1 MLEGRRGAP
10 PAPFLLCYSGFQNQ
24 EGLLTIPKT
33 LRALLLPLVWLSI
46 QVPARAQQLNGPGF
60 RNQIKEVKVVDIKIE
75 GNKTVDKSLIYHTLQ
90 VEKGEEYLPPVL
102 RQKVAASVTALNKL
116 ALFSDIRVDAEYPD
130 SVDGAILTFVVSE
143 LPTLARAEIKGN
155 DKIKTDDL
163 REAMDL
169 LDGQVYSR
177 SAVERNRQKILDKY
191 HSKGYLLAQV
201 DVEEGTEESTARKT
215 VTFKITEG
223 KKVRV
228 RYITFAG
235 NVHVKDKQLRKKL
248 PTKEERWWRDGDF
261 KEDEYRLGLDS
272 LVDYYRELGYLDAA
286 VQGDKITYTPDK
298 KWMDIRVNLTEGK
311 RYRFGKATFIHNN
324 ILDDG
329 LLHSQV
335 LLDSGDIF
343 NMKKY
348 EATKFQVTSAY
359 REEGYLFLD
368 LQDRF
373 EYQDTVVNVTFTIK
387 ENSIAHIHLVDIRGN
402 TKTKDKV
409 IRREIKLFPGD
420 IFRQSLIMR
429 AQRDIMQLAFFDNVE
444 PNIEQVKDGDPS
456 DVNLVMKVTE
466 KQAGTGT
473 VSAGLAYSQRES
485 LVGTVGLQIPNFLGN
500 GQRADLSLE
509 YGQQKQLYSVGFTE
523 PWFLDTPTLV
533 GGSVFYSF
541 QKALRSTDRDYTRYG
556 LRLNLGR
563 RLTWPDD
570 YFSLSGSYNLTE
582 NDNGITSSKSSL
594 IVPSGLESSLHLT
607 LTRDDKNLPF
617 FPSEGS
623 LYRLTYSRVGGPLGG
638 DFDYH
643 QVETQVNWWFPTIQ
657 KLVLG
662 VTSQFG
668 MLLGQNIQSYDL
680 FQMGGVLGYQGKMRG
695 YDPGSIGSS
704 RIGRSYFSFITE
716 LTYPVV
722 ENTFYLLG
730 FYDVGNV
737 FGNLPKYD
745 PSNDGYYNPVSH
757 KSVPDPWEE
766 IDFSDLRRDMGFG
779 FRLVIP
785 LVAPF
790 GMGFDFGWPLDDIE
804 TYSGDRHPKVG
815 KSPVVNFVIEQGF

>member
-1 MLEGRRGAP
+1 MTIFKHCFAVFML
-10 PAPFLLCYSGFQNQ
+10 FLAIAS
-24 EGLLTIPKT
+24 
-33 LRALLLPLVWLSI
+33 SS
-46 QVPARAQQLNGPGF
+46 AQQLAGPGF
-60 RNQIKEVKVVDIKIE
+60 RSPVKEVKVAAIVLE
-75 GNKTVDKSLIYHTLQ
+75 GNKTVDKSLVIRTLQ

-102 RQKVAASVTALNKL
+102 RQKVQASVTALSKL
-116 ALFSDIRVDAEYPD
+116 GLFEDIKVDIDYPD
-130 SVDGAILTFVVSE
+130 SLEGVILTFTVSE

-155 DKIKTDDL
+155 SKLKKDDL
-163 REAMDL
+163 KEAMDL

-177 SAVERNRQKILDKY
+177 GAVERNRQKILDLY
-191 HSKGYLLAQV
+191 HNKGYLLAKV
-201 DVEEGTEESTARKT
+201 DVEEGTEEETGRKT
-215 VTFKITEG
+215 IVFKVEEG

-235 NVHVKDKQLRKKL
+235 NKHVKDKQLRKKL
-248 PTKEERWWRDGDF
+248 TTKEDRWWRDGDF
-261 KEDEYRLGLDS
+261 KEDEYRLGLDT
-272 LVDYYRELGYLDAA
+272 LVDSYRELGYLDAS
-286 VQGDKITYTPDK
+286 VQGEKIKYTDDK
-298 KWMDIRVNLTEGK
+298 KWMDIRINVTEGK

-324 ILDDG
+324 IIEDAALNA
-329 LLHSQV
+329 QV

-343 NMKKY
+343 NMKKF
-348 EATKFQVTSAY
+348 EASKYQVTSLY
-359 REEGYLFLD
+359 REEGYLFMD
-368 LQDRF
+368 MQEQFTYR
-373 EYQDTVVNVTFTIK
+373 DTVVDVNFAIK

-409 IRREIKLFPGD
+409 IRREVKLFPGD

-444 PNIEQVKDGDPS
+444 PNIEQVKDGDAS
-456 DVNLVMKVTE
+456 DVNLVLKVTE

-485 LVGTVGLQIPNFLGN
+485 FVGTMGLQIPNFLGN

-509 YGQQKQLYSVGFTE
+509 YGEQKQLASVGFTE
-523 PWFLDTPTLV
+523 PWFLDTPTSV

-541 QKALRSTDRDYTRYG
+541 QKALRDIDHDYTRYG

-570 YFSLSGSYNLTE
+570 YFTLSGSYNLTE
-582 NDNGITSSKSSL
+582 NDNGFSTNRNSL

-607 LTRDDKNLPF
+607 LSRDDKNLPF

-623 LYRLTYSRVGGPLGG
+623 LYRLTYSRVGGQLGG

-643 QVETQVNWWFPTIQ
+643 EVETKVNWWFPTID
-657 KLVLG
+657 KLVLSVG
-662 VTSQFG
+662 TDFG
-668 MLLGQNIQSYDL
+668 ILLGENIQSYDL

-695 YDPGSIGSS
+695 YDAGSIGSA
-704 RIGRSYFSFITE
+704 RVGRSYFSFVTE

-737 FGNLPKYD
+737 FGNLAKYD
-745 PSNDGYYNPVSH
+745 PNNPGYYNLISKDAAPSPL
-757 KSVPDPWEE
+757 SE
-766 IDFSDLRRDMGFG
+766 IDFSDLRRDFGFG

-790 GMGFDFGWPLDDIE
+790 GMGFDFGWPLDDRE
-804 TYSGDRHPKVG
+804 TYDGARAPIVG
-815 KSPVVNFVIEQGF
+815 RAPSVNFVIEQGI

>member
-1 MLEGRRGAP
+1 M
-10 PAPFLLCYSGFQNQ
+10 
-24 EGLLTIPKT
+24 TIFKHCF
-33 LRALLLPLVWLSI
+33 ALLLLFLAIAPSS
-46 QVPARAQQLNGPGF
+46 AQQLAGPGF
-60 RNQIKEVKVVDIKIE
+60 RSPVKEVKIAGIVLE
-75 GNKTVDKSLIYHTLQ
+75 GNKTVDKSLVIRTLQ

-102 RQKVAASVTALNKL
+102 RQKVQASVTALNKL
-116 ALFSDIRVDAEYPD
+116 GLFSDIKVDIDYPD
-130 SVDGAILTFVVSE
+130 SVDGAILTFTVSE
-143 LPTLARAEIKGN
+143 LPTLARAEVKGN
-155 DKIKTDDL
+155 NKIKKDDIK
-163 REAMDL
+163 EVMDL

-177 SAVERNRQKILDKY
+177 GAVERNRQKILDLY
-191 HSKGYLLAQV
+191 HNKGYLLAQV
-201 DVEEGTEESTARKT
+201 DVEEGVETETGRKT
-215 VTFKITEG
+215 ITFKVDEG

-235 NVHVKDKQLRKKL
+235 NTHVKDKLLRKKI
-248 PTKEERWWRDGDF
+248 PTKEDRWWRDGDF
-261 KEDEYRLGLDS
+261 KEDEYRLGLDT
-272 LVDYYRELGYLDAA
+272 LVDYYRELGYLDAS
-286 VQGDKITYTPDK
+286 VQGEKITYTPDK
-298 KWMDIRVNLTEGK
+298 KWMDVRVNVEEGK

-324 ILDDG
+324 IIEDAALKA
-329 LLHSQV
+329 QV
-335 LLDSGDIF
+335 LLDSGEIF
-343 NMKKY
+343 NMKKF
-348 EATKFQVTSAY
+348 EATKFQVQSLF
-359 REEGYLFLD
+359 REEGYLFMD
-368 LQDRF
+368 MQDQFTYR
-373 EYQDTVVNVTFTIK
+373 DTVVDVTFSIK

-409 IRREIKLFPGD
+409 IRREVKLFPGD

-473 VSAGLAYSQRES
+473 VSAGLAYSQRDA

-500 GQRADLSLE
+500 GQRADFSLE
-509 YGQQKQLYSVGFTE
+509 WGPNKQLGSIGFTE

-533 GGSVFYSF
+533 GGSIFYSY
-541 QKALRSTDRDYTRYG
+541 QAALRSIDHDYTRYG

-570 YFSLSGSYNLTE
+570 YFTVSSSYNLTE
-582 NDNGITSSKSSL
+582 NDNGLTSNKNSL
-594 IVPSGLESSLHLT
+594 IIPSGLESSLHLT

-623 LYRLTYSRVGGPLGG
+623 LYRLTYSRVGGQLGG

-643 QVETQVNWWFPTIQ
+643 QIESKVNWWFPTVG

-662 VTSQFG
+662 ASTEFG
-668 MLLGQNIQSYDL
+668 MLLGGNIQSYDL

-695 YDPGSIGSS
+695 YDPGSIGSA
-704 RIGRSYFSFITE
+704 RIGRSYFSFVTE

-737 FGNLPKYD
+737 FGNLAKFD
-745 PSNDGYYNPVSH
+745 PNVAGNYNPIG
-757 KSVPDPWEE
+757 KSAAPDPWEE
-766 IDFSDLRRDMGFG
+766 IDFSDLRRDFGFG

-790 GMGFDFGWPLDDIE
+790 GMGFDFGWPLDDRE
-804 TYSGDRHPKVG
+804 TYDGARVPVVG
-815 KSPVVNFVIEQGF
+815 KAPVVNFVIEQGF

>member
-1 MLEGRRGAP
+1 LTLFKHCFAI
-10 PAPFLLCYSGFQNQ
+10 FLLVVAIAS
-24 EGLLTIPKT
+24 
-33 LRALLLPLVWLSI
+33 SS
-46 QVPARAQQLNGPGF
+46 AQQLAGPGF
-60 RNQIKEVKVVDIKIE
+60 RSPVKEVKIADIVVA
-75 GNKTVDKSLIYHTLQ
+75 GNKTVDKSLIVHTLQ

-102 RQKVAASVTALNKL
+102 QQKVRASIVALNKL
-116 ALFSDIRVDAEYPD
+116 GLFADIKVEVEYPEN
-130 SVDGAILTFVVSE
+130 VDGAVLTFTVSE
-143 LPTLARAEIKGN
+143 LPTLARAEVTGN
-155 DKIKTDDL
+155 NKIKKDDIK
-163 REAMDL
+163 EVMDL

-177 SAVERNRQKILDKY
+177 GAVERNRQKILDLY
-191 HSKGYLLAQV
+191 HGKGYLLAKV
-201 DVEEGTEESTARKT
+201 DVEESIEPETARKII
-215 VTFKITEG
+215 TFKVEEG
-223 KKVRV
+223 KKVKV

-235 NVHVKDKQLRKKL
+235 NVHVKDKLLRKKL
-248 PTKEERWWRDGDF
+248 STKEDRWWRDGDF
-261 KEDEYRLGLDS
+261 KEDEYRLGLDT
-272 LVDYYRELGYLDAA
+272 LVDYYRELGYLDAS
-286 VQGDKITYTPDK
+286 VQGEKITYSDDK
-298 KWMDIRVNLTEGK
+298 KHMDIRVNLTEGK
-311 RYRFGKATFIHNN
+311 RYRFGKVNFIHNN
-324 ILDDG
+324 IIEDAALRA
-329 LLHSQV
+329 QV
-335 LLDSGDIF
+335 LLDSGEVF

-348 EATKFQVTSAY
+348 EMTKYQVQSLY
-359 REEGYLFLD
+359 REEGYLFMD
-368 LQDRF
+368 MQDQFTYR
-373 EYQDTVVNVTFTIK
+373 DTVVDVNFNIR

-409 IRREIKLFPGD
+409 IRREVKLFPGD
-420 IFRQSLIMR
+420 IFRQSLVMR

-473 VSAGLAYSQRES
+473 VSAGLAYSQRDK

-509 YGQQKQLYSVGFTE
+509 WGPNKKLGSIGFTE

-533 GGSVFYSF
+533 GGSLFYSF
-541 QKALRSTDRDYTRYG
+541 QRAITSTDHDYTRYG

-570 YFSLSGSYNLTE
+570 YFTVSGSYNLTE
-582 NDNGITSSKSSL
+582 NDNGFSADPDAL
-594 IVPSGLESSLHLT
+594 IIPSGLESSLHLT
-607 LTRDDKNLPF
+607 ITRDDKNLPF

-638 DFDYH
+638 EFDYN
-643 QVETQVNWWFPTIQ
+643 QVETKVNWWFPTFK

-662 VTSQFG
+662 ASTEFG
-668 MLLGQNIQSYDL
+668 MLFGPHVQTYDL

-695 YDPGSIGSS
+695 YDPGSIGSA
-704 RIGRSYFSFITE
+704 RIGRSYFSFVTE

-737 FGNLPKYD
+737 FGNEPKFD
-745 PSNDGYYNPVSH
+745 PNQTNVYNPISQGAAP
-757 KSVPDPWEE
+757 SPWEE
-766 IDFSDLRRDMGFG
+766 IDFSDLRRDFGFG

-790 GMGFDFGWPLDDIE
+790 GMGFDFGWPLDDRE
-804 TYSGDRHPKVG
+804 TYQGERVPVSSH
-815 KSPVVNFVIEQGF
+815 SPVVNFVIEQGF

>member
-1 MLEGRRGAP
+1 MFPGALFAMLSP
-10 PAPFLLCYSGFQNQ
+10 GFQK
-24 EGLLTIPKT
+24 LRKAFLTIPKT
-33 LRALLLPLVWLSI
+33 LRALVPLFCLFLVVNVS
-46 QVPARAQQLNGPGF
+46 VPAGAQQLNGPGF
-60 RNQIKEVKVVDIKIE
+60 RSPVKEIKVVDVKVE
-75 GNKTVDKSLIYHTLQ
+75 GNRTVDKSLILRTVQ
-90 VEKGEEYLPPVL
+90 VEKGEEYLPTVL
-102 RQKVAASVTALNKL
+102 RQRVAASVTALNKL
-116 ALFSDIRVDAEYPD
+116 ALFSDIRVEADYPD
-130 SVDGAILTFVVSE
+130 SVDGAILVFAVSE
-143 LPTLARAEIKGN
+143 LPTLARAELKGN

-163 REAMDL
+163 KEVMDL

-201 DVEEGTEESTARKT
+201 DVEEGIEESTGRKT
-215 VTFKITEG
+215 VAFKINEG

-228 RYITFAG
+228 RYVTFAG
-235 NVHVKDKQLRKKL
+235 NVHVKDKELRKKL

-261 KEDEYRLGLDS
+261 KEDEYRLGLDT

-286 VQGDKITYTPDK
+286 VRGEKITYTPDK
-298 KWMDIRVNLTEGK
+298 KWMDVRVNLAEGK

-324 ILDDG
+324 IVEDG
-329 LLHSQV
+329 ALKAQL

-348 EATKFQVTSAY
+348 EATKFQVTSLY

-373 EYQDTVVNVTFTIK
+373 EYQDSVVNVIFTIK
-387 ENSIAHIHLVDIRGN
+387 ENNIAHIHLVDIRGN
-402 TKTKDKV
+402 SKTKDKV
-409 IRREIKLFPGD
+409 IRREVKLFPGD
-420 IFRQSLIMR
+420 IFRQSLIVR

-444 PNIEQVKDGDPS
+444 PNIEQVKDGDAS

-485 LVGTVGLQIPNFLGN
+485 LVGTVGLQIPNFMGN
-500 GQRADLSLE
+500 GQRAELNLE
-509 YGQQKQLYSVGFTE
+509 YGEQKKLASVGFTE

-541 QKALRSTDRDYTRYG
+541 QRAINSNERDYTRYG

-570 YFSLSGSYNLTE
+570 YFTLSGAYNLTE
-582 NDNGITSSKSSL
+582 NDNGLTSNSKSL
-594 IVPSGLESSLHLT
+594 IIPSGLESSLHLT
-607 LTRDDKNLPF
+607 VTRDDKNLPF

-623 LYRLTYSRVGGPLGG
+623 LYRVTYSRVGGPLGG

-643 QVETQVNWWFPTIQ
+643 QVETKVNWWFPTIQ

-662 VTSQFG
+662 ISTDYG
-668 MLLGQNIQSYDL
+668 MLLGDNIQSYDL

-695 YDPGSIGSS
+695 YDPGSIGAS
-704 RIGRSYFSFITE
+704 RIGRSYFSVVTE

-722 ENTFYLLG
+722 ENTFYMLG
-730 FYDVGNV
+730 FFDVGNV
-737 FGNLPKYD
+737 FGSLPKWD

-757 KSVPDPWEE
+757 TAVPDPWEE
-766 IDFSDLRRDMGFG
+766 IDFSDLRRDFGFG

-790 GMGFDFGWPLDDIE
+790 GMGFDFGWPLDDVE
-804 TYSGDRHPKVG
+804 TYNGDRHPKAG
-815 KSPVVNFVIEQGF
+815 NSPVVNFVIEQGF

>member
-1 MLEGRRGAP
+1 M
-10 PAPFLLCYSGFQNQ
+10 
-24 EGLLTIPKT
+24 TIPKT
-33 LRALLLPLVWLSI
+33 LRALLFPLFCLFLL
-46 QVPARAQQLNGPGF
+46 VPAGAQQLNGPGF
-60 RNQIKEVKVVDIKIE
+60 RSPVKEIKILDVRVE
-75 GNKTVDKSLIYHTLQ
+75 GNRTVDKSLILRTAQ

-102 RQKVAASVTALNKL
+102 RQRVAASITALQKL
-116 ALFSDIRVDAEYPD
+116 ALFSDIRADIDYPD
-130 SVDGAILTFVVSE
+130 TADGAVLTFAVAE
-143 LPTLARAEIKGN
+143 LPTLARVELKGN

-163 REAMDL
+163 KEVMDL

-191 HSKGYLLAQV
+191 HGKGYLLAQV
-201 DVEEGTEESTARKT
+201 EVEEGTEEATARKT
-215 VTFKITEG
+215 VTFKIYEG

-235 NVHVKDKQLRKKL
+235 NAHVKDKELRKKL

-272 LVDYYRELGYLDAA
+272 LVDYYRELGYLDAS
-286 VQGDKITYTPDK
+286 VQGDKIAYTKDK
-298 KWMDIRVNLTEGK
+298 KWMDVRVNVTEGK

-324 ILDDG
+324 IMEDPALKA
-329 LLHSQV
+329 QV

-348 EATKFQVTSAY
+348 EATKFQVTSLY

-409 IRREIKLFPGD
+409 IRREVKLFPGD
-420 IFRQSLIMR
+420 IFRQSLVVR

-485 LVGTVGLQIPNFLGN
+485 LVGTVGLQIPNFMGN

-509 YGQQKQLYSVGFTE
+509 YGGQKKLASVGFTE
-523 PWFLDTPTLV
+523 PWFLDSPTLV

-541 QKALRSTDRDYTRYG
+541 QKALQSSDRDYTRYG

-570 YFSLSGSYNLTE
+570 YFSVSGSYNLTE
-582 NDNGITSSKSSL
+582 NDNGLTSNPNSL
-594 IVPSGLESSLHLT
+594 ITPSGLESSLHLT

-623 LYRLTYSRVGGPLGG
+623 LYRVTYSRVGGPLGG
-638 DFDYH
+638 DFDYN
-643 QVETQVNWWFPTIQ
+643 QVETKVNWWFPTIQ

-662 VTSQFG
+662 VGTDFG
-668 MLLGQNIQSYDL
+668 MLLGDNIQSYDL

-695 YDPGSIGSS
+695 YDPGSIGAS
-704 RIGRSYFSFITE
+704 RIGRSYFSFVTE

-730 FYDVGNV
+730 FFDVGNV
-737 FGNLPKYD
+737 FGTVSKWD
-745 PSNDGYYNPVSH
+745 PSDLTYFNPISH
-757 KSVPDPWEE
+757 SDVPDPWEE
-766 IDFSDLRRDMGFG
+766 IDFSDLRRDCGFG

-804 TYSGDRHPKVG
+804 TYGGDRHPKSG